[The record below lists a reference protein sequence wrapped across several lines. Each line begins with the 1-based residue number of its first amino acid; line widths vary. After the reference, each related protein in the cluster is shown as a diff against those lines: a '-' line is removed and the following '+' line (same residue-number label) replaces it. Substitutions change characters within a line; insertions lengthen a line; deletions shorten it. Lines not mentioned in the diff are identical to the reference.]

1 MSTNIEAATAKE
13 PATGQSAAVAPT
25 PVQTTTPGPA
35 VQTVT
40 PTPQAVVQATT
51 PAPAP
56 AVQTTTAKLELPAEV
71 GAKLREIDETLARVK
86 SIERAERNKRTIA
99 VLRSMGAVATDATLL
114 MLAGDAD
121 PDTVD
126 GRAKL
131 DRLREIEP
139 VAFRQ
144 LAPDTATAVASAVIA
159 RKPPPTYTGRYDE
172 AYAKRVAEGVIR
184 RANGGE

>member
-13 PATGQSAAVAPT
+13 PATGQPAAVAPT
-25 PVQTTTPGPA
+25 PAPVTQTTTPAPA
-35 VQTVT
+35 PQPAPTV
-40 PTPQAVVQATT
+40 T

-56 AVQTTTAKLELPAEV
+56 AVQTSTARVELPSEV
-71 GAKLREIDETLARVK
+71 DAKLRAIDETLARVQ
-86 SIERAERNKRTIA
+86 SLERAERNKRTLA
-99 VLRSMGAVATDATLL
+99 VLRGMGAVATDATLL

-126 GRAKL
+126 GRARL